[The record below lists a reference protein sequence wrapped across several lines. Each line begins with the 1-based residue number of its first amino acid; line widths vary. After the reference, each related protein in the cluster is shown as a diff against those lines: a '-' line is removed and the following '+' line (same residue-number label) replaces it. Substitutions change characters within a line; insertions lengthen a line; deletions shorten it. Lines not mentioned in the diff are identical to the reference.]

1 MFVDS
6 HCHLDRLSDQTHGGD
21 IAATLDA
28 ARAAHVS
35 QFLAVAVTLDDMPQ
49 LAAIARAHHDVVISA
64 GLHPLHSPE
73 KHSTEKHSSEKHS
86 TEKHGSGS
94 EPSVADIKEAA
105 EQYGA
110 VAIGET
116 GLDYHYRDSVPVE
129 VQHERFKRHLIAARE
144 LELPVIVHT
153 REAKEETLALLREYS
168 DPRVGGVLHC
178 FTEDLAMAREAV
190 RLGFY
195 ISLSGII
202 TFRNAA
208 SLRELARQL
217 PLDRLL
223 IETDS
228 PYLAPVPY
236 RGKPNEPAWVVEVA
250 ECIAQ
255 ERGISV
261 DEVAMQTTVNFY
273 QLFRA
278 AAPDAPEHVK
288 EALVQSG
295 LL

>member
-6 HCHLDRLSDQTHGGD
+6 HCHLDRLSEHTHGGD
-21 IAATLDA
+21 VAATLAA
-28 ARAAHVS
+28 ARQANVS
-35 QFLAVAVTLDDMPQ
+35 QFLAISTTLEELPG
-49 LAAIARAHHDVVISA
+49 LAAIAREHPDVAISA
-64 GLHPLHSPE
+64 GLHPLYQAAH
-73 KHSTEKHSSEKHS
+73 
-86 TEKHGSGS
+86 
-94 EPSVADIKEAA
+94 EPSVDEIVEAA

-116 GLDYHYRDSVPVE
+116 GLDYHYQESVPLS
-129 VQHERFKRHLIAARE
+129 VQHERFKRHLMAASE
-144 LELPVIVHT
+144 LELPVIIHT
-153 REAKEETLALLREYS
+153 REAKDDTLALLREHS
-168 DPRVGGVLHC
+168 NPQVGGVIHC
-178 FTEDLAMAREAV
+178 FTEDLEMAREAV

-208 SLRELARQL
+208 SLRTLARQL

-228 PYLAPVPY
+228 PYLAPVPH

-250 ECIAQ
+250 ECIAR

-273 QLFRA
+273 HLFRA
-278 AAPDAPEHVK
+278 AVPDAPAHVK
-288 EALVQSG
+288 EALARSG
-295 LL
+295 LVV

>member
-6 HCHLDRLSDQTHGGD
+6 HCHLDRLSEQSHGGD
-21 IAATLDA
+21 IADTLAA

-35 QFLAVAVTLDDMPQ
+35 QFLAVAVTLDEMPQ

-64 GLHPLHSPE
+64 GFHPLYSAE
-73 KHSTEKHSSEKHS
+73 
-86 TEKHGSGS
+86 S
-94 EPSVADIKEAA
+94 EPSVADIKDAA
-105 EQYGA
+105 EKYGA

-116 GLDYHYRDSVPVE
+116 GLDYHYRDSVPVD
-129 VQHERFKRHLIAARE
+129 VQQERFKRHLIAAQE

-153 REAKEETLALLREYS
+153 REAKEETLALLREYG

-178 FTEDLAMAREAV
+178 FTEDLDMAREAV

-208 SLRELARQL
+208 PLRELARQL

-236 RGKPNEPAWVVEVA
+236 RGKPNEPAWVVKVA
-250 ECIAQ
+250 ECIAN

-261 DEVAMQTTVNFY
+261 DEVAMQTTANFY

-278 AAPDAPEHVK
+278 AAPEAPVHVK
-288 EALVQSG
+288 EALAQSG

>member
-1 MFVDS
+1 
-6 HCHLDRLSDQTHGGD
+6 
-21 IAATLDA
+21 
-28 ARAAHVS
+28 
-35 QFLAVAVTLDDMPQ
+35 
-49 LAAIARAHHDVVISA
+49 VISA
-64 GLHPLHSPE
+64 GLHPLYQAAH
-73 KHSTEKHSSEKHS
+73 
-86 TEKHGSGS
+86 
-94 EPSVADIKEAA
+94 EPSVDEIVEAA

-116 GLDYHYRDSVPVE
+116 GLDYHYQESVPLS
-129 VQHERFKRHLIAARE
+129 VQHERFKRHLMAASE
-144 LELPVIVHT
+144 LELPVIIHT
-153 REAKEETLALLREYS
+153 REAKDDTLALLREHS
-168 DPRVGGVLHC
+168 NPQVGGVIHC
-178 FTEDLAMAREAV
+178 FTEDLEMAREAV

-208 SLRELARQL
+208 SLRTLARQL

-228 PYLAPVPY
+228 PYLAPVPH

-250 ECIAQ
+250 ECIAR

-273 QLFRA
+273 HLFRA
-278 AAPDAPEHVK
+278 AAPDAPAHVK
-288 EALVQSG
+288 EALARSG
-295 LL
+295 LVV

>member
-21 IAATLDA
+21 LAATLA
-28 ARAAHVS
+28 TARAAHVS
-35 QFLAVAVTLDDMPQ
+35 QFLAVAVTLEELPQ
-49 LAAIARAHHDVVISA
+49 LAAIARAHHDVAISA
-64 GLHPLHSPE
+64 GLHPLHPLHPLH
-73 KHSTEKHSSEKHS
+73 HSEN
-86 TEKHGSGS
+86 
-94 EPSVADIKEAA
+94 EPSVEDIKEAA
-105 EQYGA
+105 EQYDA

-116 GLDYHYRDSVPVE
+116 GLDYHYRDSVPVD

-208 SLRELARQL
+208 PLRELARQL

-250 ECIAQ
+250 ECIAS
-255 ERGISV
+255 ERGVSV
-261 DEVAMQTTVNFY
+261 DEVAMQTTANFY

-278 AAPDAPEHVK
+278 AAPDAPHHVK
-288 EALVQSG
+288 EALEQSG

>member
-6 HCHLDRLSDQTHGGD
+6 HCHLDRLSEQTHGGD
-21 IAATLDA
+21 LAATLDA

-35 QFLAVAVTLDDMPQ
+35 QFLAVAVTLEELPK

-64 GLHPLHSPE
+64 GLHPLHQ
-73 KHSTEKHSSEKHS
+73 SEN
-86 TEKHGSGS
+86 
-94 EPSVADIKEAA
+94 EPSVEEIKEAA

-116 GLDYHYRDSVPVE
+116 GLDYHYCDSVPVG
-129 VQHERFKRHLIAARE
+129 VQHERFKRHLLAARE

-208 SLRELARQL
+208 PLRELARQL

-250 ECIAQ
+250 ECIATA
-255 ERGISV
+255 RGISV
-261 DEVAMQTTVNFY
+261 DEVAMQTTANFY

-278 AAPDAPEHVK
+278 AAPDAPDHVK
-288 EALVQSG
+288 EALAQSG

>member
-6 HCHLDRLSDQTHGGD
+6 HCHLDRLSKQTHGGD

-35 QFLAVAVTLDDMPQ
+35 QFLAVAVTLEELPQ
-49 LAAIARAHHDVVISA
+49 LAAIARAHRDVAISA
-64 GLHPLHSPE
+64 GLHPLHR
-73 KHSTEKHSSEKHS
+73 SER
-86 TEKHGSGS
+86 
-94 EPSVADIKEAA
+94 EPSIADIKDAA

-116 GLDYHYRDSVPVE
+116 GLDYHYRDSVPLE
-129 VQHERFKRHLIAARE
+129 VQHERFKRHLVATQE
-144 LELPVIVHT
+144 LELPVIIHT

-208 SLRELARQL
+208 PLRELARQL

-250 ECIAQ
+250 ECIAE

-288 EALVQSG
+288 EALGQAG

>member
-6 HCHLDRLSDQTHGGD
+6 HCHLDRLSEHTHGGD
-21 IAATLDA
+21 ISATLAA
-28 ARAAHVS
+28 ARSANVS
-35 QFLAVAVTLDDMPQ
+35 QFLAISVTLEELPG
-49 LAAIARAHHDVVISA
+49 LAAIAREHQDVAISA
-64 GLHPLHSPE
+64 GLHPLHTTPN
-73 KHSTEKHSSEKHS
+73 
-86 TEKHGSGS
+86 
-94 EPSVADIKEAA
+94 EPSVDDIVEAA

-116 GLDYHYRDSVPVE
+116 GLDYHYQDSVPIDI
-129 VQHERFKRHLIAARE
+129 QHERFKRHLLAARE
-144 LELPVIVHT
+144 LKLPVIVHT
-153 REAKEETLALLREYS
+153 RDAKQETLSLLREYS
-168 DPRVGGVLHC
+168 NSKVGGVLHC
-178 FTEDLAMAREAV
+178 FTEDIEMAREAV

-250 ECIAQ
+250 ACIA
-255 ERGISV
+255 EARGISV
-261 DEVAMQTTVNFY
+261 DEVAMQTTANFY
-273 QLFRA
+273 HLFRA
-278 AAPDAPEHVK
+278 AVPDAPESVK
-288 EALVQSG
+288 QALAQSG
-295 LL
+295 LLV

>member
-6 HCHLDRLSDQTHGGD
+6 HCHLDRLSEHTHGGD
-21 IAATLDA
+21 VAATLAA
-28 ARAAHVS
+28 ARQANVS
-35 QFLAVAVTLDDMPQ
+35 QFLAISTTLEELPG
-49 LAAIARAHHDVVISA
+49 LAAIAREHPDVAISA
-64 GLHPLHSPE
+64 GLHPLYQAAH
-73 KHSTEKHSSEKHS
+73 
-86 TEKHGSGS
+86 
-94 EPSVADIKEAA
+94 EPSVDEIVDAA

-116 GLDYHYRDSVPVE
+116 GLDYHYQESVPLS
-129 VQHERFKRHLIAARE
+129 VQHERFKRHLMAASE
-144 LELPVIVHT
+144 LELPVIIHT
-153 REAKEETLALLREYS
+153 REAKDDTLALLREHS
-168 DPRVGGVLHC
+168 NPQVGGVIHC
-178 FTEDLAMAREAV
+178 FTEDLEMAREAV

-202 TFRNAA
+202 TFRNAV
-208 SLRELARQL
+208 SLRTLARQL

-228 PYLAPVPY
+228 PYLAPVPH

-250 ECIAQ
+250 ECIAR

-273 QLFRA
+273 HLFRA
-278 AAPDAPEHVK
+278 AVPDAPAHVK
-288 EALVQSG
+288 EALARSG
-295 LL
+295 LVV

>member
-6 HCHLDRLSDQTHGGD
+6 HCHLDRLSEHTHGGD
-21 IAATLDA
+21 VAATLAA
-28 ARAAHVS
+28 ARQANVS
-35 QFLAVAVTLDDMPQ
+35 QFLAISTTLEELPG
-49 LAAIARAHHDVVISA
+49 LAAIAREHHDVAISA
-64 GLHPLHSPE
+64 GLHPLYQAAH
-73 KHSTEKHSSEKHS
+73 
-86 TEKHGSGS
+86 
-94 EPSVADIKEAA
+94 EPSVDEIVDAA

-116 GLDYHYRDSVPVE
+116 GLDYHYQESVPLS
-129 VQHERFKRHLIAARE
+129 VQHERFKRHLMAASE
-144 LELPVIVHT
+144 LELPVIIHT
-153 REAKEETLALLREYS
+153 REAKDDTLALLREHS
-168 DPRVGGVLHC
+168 NPQVGGVIHC
-178 FTEDLAMAREAV
+178 FTEDLEMAREAV

-202 TFRNAA
+202 TFRNAV
-208 SLRELARQL
+208 SLRTLARQL

-228 PYLAPVPY
+228 PYLAPVPH

-250 ECIAQ
+250 ECIAR

-273 QLFRA
+273 HLFRA
-278 AAPDAPEHVK
+278 AVPDAPAHVK
-288 EALVQSG
+288 EALARSG
-295 LL
+295 LVV

>member
-21 IAATLDA
+21 IAATLAA

-35 QFLAVAVTLDDMPQ
+35 QFLAIAVTLEDMPQ
-49 LAAIARAHHDVVISA
+49 LAAIARAHQDVAISA
-64 GLHPLHSPE
+64 GLHPLHTPV
-73 KHSTEKHSSEKHS
+73 
-86 TEKHGSGS
+86 S
-94 EPSVADIKEAA
+94 EPSVADITDAA

-116 GLDYHYRDSVPVE
+116 GLDYHYADSVPIDI
-129 VQHERFKRHLIAARE
+129 QHERFKRHLLAARE

-153 REAKEETLALLREYS
+153 REAKQDTLDLLREHS

-190 RLGFY
+190 ALGFY

-208 SLRELARQL
+208 PLRELARQL

-236 RGKPNEPAWVVEVA
+236 RGKPNQPAWVVEVA
-250 ECIAQ
+250 ECIAN

-261 DEVAMQTTVNFY
+261 DEVAMQTSVNFY

-278 AAPDAPEHVK
+278 AAPDAPAHVK
-288 EALVQSG
+288 QALAQSG

>member
-6 HCHLDRLSDQTHGGD
+6 HCHLDRLSEHTHGGD
-21 IAATLDA
+21 VAATLAA
-28 ARAAHVS
+28 ARQANVS
-35 QFLAVAVTLDDMPQ
+35 QFLAISTTLEELPG
-49 LAAIARAHHDVVISA
+49 LAAIAREHPDVAISA
-64 GLHPLHSPE
+64 GLHPLYQAAH
-73 KHSTEKHSSEKHS
+73 
-86 TEKHGSGS
+86 
-94 EPSVADIKEAA
+94 EPSVDEIVEAA

-116 GLDYHYRDSVPVE
+116 GLDYHYQESVPLS
-129 VQHERFKRHLIAARE
+129 VQHERFKRHLMAASE
-144 LELPVIVHT
+144 LELPVIIHT
-153 REAKEETLALLREYS
+153 REAKDDTLALLREHS
-168 DPRVGGVLHC
+168 NPQVGGVIHC
-178 FTEDLAMAREAV
+178 FTEDLEMAREAV

-202 TFRNAA
+202 TFRNAV
-208 SLRELARQL
+208 SLRTLARQL

-228 PYLAPVPY
+228 PYLAPVPH

-250 ECIAQ
+250 ECIAR

-273 QLFRA
+273 HLFRA
-278 AAPDAPEHVK
+278 AVPDAPAHVK
-288 EALVQSG
+288 EALARSG
-295 LL
+295 LVV